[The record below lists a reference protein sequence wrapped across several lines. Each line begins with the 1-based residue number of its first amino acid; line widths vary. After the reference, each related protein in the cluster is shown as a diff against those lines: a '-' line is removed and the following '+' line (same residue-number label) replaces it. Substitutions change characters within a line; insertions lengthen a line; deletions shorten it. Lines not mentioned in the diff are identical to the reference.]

1 MFTKSDIIQFQERGI
16 SVEEAAKHIN
26 TFKKGFPFVKLY
38 KAARLQ
44 NGIKALNPELIN
56 YYIDKYE
63 SAQDRI
69 KLKFVPASG
78 AASRMFKA
86 LFEFRSAYK
95 NSNCDPNL
103 LNNNAYKPISIF
115 FKNIKKFAFYPD
127 LKSILKDD
135 DKNIDELIRKNELC
149 IILDAL
155 FNADGLNYANLPKG
169 LLKFH
174 TYENNNRTP
183 FEEHMVEGAMFAKN
197 TDGTVRI
204 HFTVLTEHKS
214 FFQEVTDKIKNKYES
229 DYNVKYDISFSIQK
243 PSTDTVAVNNKNE
256 PFRTKDGKI
265 LFRPGGHGA
274 LIENLNEIDADIIL
288 IKNIDNVVPD
298 KRKSNTIKFK
308 KALAGALLDY
318 QERIFNYLNLLNT
331 PSKLQQSLVDEVAG
345 FVKKELCIL
354 CDDINT
360 DSDLHNKV
368 KYLIK
373 VLNRPLRVCGMVKNE
388 GEPGGGPFW
397 VKNVNGDVSLQII
410 EKSQIDSRNYEQN
423 AILSSSTH
431 FNPVDIVCGIKDYK
445 GNKFDLHNFIDPETG
460 FISKKTKEGRP
471 LKALELP
478 GLWNGAMSD
487 WNTIFIEV
495 PLSTFNPVKTVND
508 LLRSEHQ

>member
-1 MFTKSDIIQFQERGI
+1 MFTKTDIIHFQERGI
-16 SVEEAAKHIN
+16 STEKVTEEIN

-38 KAARLQ
+38 KAARIQ
-44 NGIKALNPELIN
+44 NGIKSLDAELIT
-56 YYIDKYE
+56 YYTNKYE
-63 SAQDRI
+63 SSQDRVKI
-69 KLKFVPASG
+69 KFVPASG

-95 NSNCDPNL
+95 NSNYDPNL
-103 LNNNAYKPISIF
+103 LNNNAYKQVSIF
-115 FKNIKKFAFYPD
+115 FKNIKKFAFYSD
-127 LKSILKDD
+127 LKNILKDKD
-135 DKNIDELIRKNELC
+135 QDINELISQNKLC
-149 IILDAL
+149 VILDAL

-174 TYENNNRTP
+174 SYENNSRTP

-197 TDGTVRI
+197 ADGTVRI

-214 FFQEVTDKIKNKYES
+214 FFQEITNKIKDKYES
-229 DYNVKYDISFSIQK
+229 DFNVKYDISFSIQK
-243 PSTDTVAVNNKNE
+243 PSTDTVAVSNNNE
-256 PFRTKDGKI
+256 PFRTKDGSI

-288 IKNIDNVVPD
+288 IKNIDNIVPD
-298 KRKSNTIKFK
+298 KRKSNAVKYK

-318 QERIFNYLNLLNT
+318 QERIFNYIDLLNSS
-331 PSKLQQSLVDEVAG
+331 SKVQQALVDEVIG
-345 FVKKELCIL
+345 FIKNELCIL
-354 CDDINT
+354 CDHKKI
-360 DSDLHNKV
+360 DSGLQTTV

-397 VKNVNGDVSLQII
+397 VKNLSGDVSLQII
-410 EKSQIDSRNYEQN
+410 EKSQIDSHNYEQN

-445 GNKFDLHNFIDPETG
+445 GKKFDLHKFIDPETG
-460 FISKKTKEGRP
+460 FISKKTKEGKA

-487 WNTIFIEV
+487 WNTVFIEV